1 MFLTELRDASEI
13 QGAVT
18 KASQENRYRAEI
30 TAGGLKLRESRIV
43 AGLLLTGLNHDAWI
57 AAVRDN
63 NVLQARSPETAIRL
77 GRLVRQRLET
87 MDVGLWRL
95 VRDGSKTVATH
106 AVLAA
111 TIKHSPLVGDFLDL

>member
-1 MFLTELRDASEI
+1 RI
-13 QGAVT
+13 RGAVT
-18 KASQENRYRAEI
+18 PADSGNRYGAEI

-43 AGLLLTGLNHDAWI
+43 AGLLLTGVDRDTWV
-57 AAVRDN
+57 AAIRDK
-63 NVLQARSPETAIRL
+63 NVLKARSAVTAMRL

-87 MDVGLWRL
+87 MDADLWKL

-111 TIKHSPLVGDFLDL
+111 TIKYSPLVGDFLDL